1 VLPFTGVR
9 SSRPTRWR
17 RARPSIIALGASVA
31 LHALVGVGFWQGK
44 GPSGK
49 RPGRPIE
56 VTIVELRPVARPAA
70 PVPPASLATSALAGP
85 ARHGASRAGP
95 RLAPSLPADAPPG
108 IATPGEVDL
117 AWAVTAAGG
126 APHAPDLSALPPPES
141 VALFAP
147 VSQDPGER
155 LDRLLREDARRHDVA
170 TGLFDPYFLELG
182 RAITAVWNP
191 EPVVSDRGLSG
202 YFRQLGESAVD
213 YAATWSEQAAR
224 YGSTGSPILA
234 AEARHRNFAT
244 VRIVQRG
251 DGRLVGVE
259 LVRSSS
265 DSAVDAQALRDLRAA
280 AERLPAPT
288 PGALRGRTL
297 VISLWEFELE
307 VSISPPLPLVAV
319 QFDEV
324 LGILDARLP
333 LDRRIHKLVRL
344 ISVD

>member
-1 VLPFTGVR
+1 M
-9 SSRPTRWR
+9 
-17 RARPSIIALGASVA
+17 
-31 LHALVGVGFWQGK
+31 
-44 GPSGK
+44 
-49 RPGRPIE
+49 
-56 VTIVELRPVARPAA
+56 VELRPVAPPAA
-70 PVPPASLATSALAGP
+70 PAPRAAVALPTRAGPVRHGP
-85 ARHGASRAGP
+85 ARAGYRP
-95 RLAPSLPADAPPG
+95 APSLPASAPPG
-108 IATPGEVDL
+108 TATPGEVDL
-117 AWAVTAAGG
+117 AWAVTAAG

-147 VSQDPGER
+147 ATQAPGER

-170 TGLFDPYFLELG
+170 TGLFDPYFLDLG
-182 RAITAVWNP
+182 RAITAAWNP

-213 YAATWSEQAAR
+213 YAATWSAQAAE
-224 YGSTGSPILA
+224 YGRTGSPILA
-234 AEARHRNFAT
+234 AEARRRNFAT
-244 VRIVQRG
+244 VRIVQRS

-259 LVRSSS
+259 LVRSSR

-297 VISLWEFELE
+297 VVSLWEFELE

-333 LDRRIHKLVRL
+333 LDRRIYKLVRL